1 MRMQKNFIL
10 EVKIMKKAALIA
22 LAVLLVAAGVFA
34 VYRLQDNEVVATVN
48 GEKITK
54 EQFYEALVENSGE
67 MVLEQL
73 VTLMVVSQ
81 EAQKQGINITEA
93 DVEARIEQMIQEDYY
108 GSKDYFEQV
117 LQQSGW
123 TEDALKKNLLIDMML
138 TEMVRKKTEV
148 TNEEVA
154 EYFAENRADF
164 DIPHEVNVRH
174 ILVDTE
180 ETAREVLEEL
190 EQGGNFAALA
200 KEYSRDPGSAEKG
213 GELGFVGKDEL
224 VTEFAEA
231 AFAAPV
237 GLIKEPVQS
246 LYGYHIIEVLEIQ
259 EYREVKFAEVESDV
273 REALINEKV
282 QAKLYEEFSTLR
294 QNADVETML

>member
-1 MRMQKNFIL
+1 
-10 EVKIMKKAALIA
+10 MKKAALIA

>member
-1 MRMQKNFIL
+1 
-10 EVKIMKKAALIA
+10 MKKAALIA

-246 LYGYHIIEVLEIQ
+246 VYGYHIIEVLEIQ